1 MIISNLSKPELKS
14 DRKRYTNMTLQ
25 ALLLYFLIGLIVIS
39 LLGIVTY
46 LIYQFTHIIHLNL
59 KQLFN
64 FIIAIFMSIILAIYN
79 LAIICAVGYFFAV
92 ALNLTP
98 EPEQLNPL
106 ASWLLAI
113 IDSVFS
119 ISIGVLLNYFLLPTI
134 KSSWQ
139 SFRYPQSSTVKKS

>member
-1 MIISNLSKPELKS
+1 
-14 DRKRYTNMTLQ
+14 MTLQ

-39 LLGIVTY
+39 VLGITVY
-46 LIYQFTHIIHLNL
+46 LIYQFTPLIHLNL
-59 KQLFN
+59 KQIFN
-64 FIIAIFMSIILAIYN
+64 LITAIFMSIILAIYN
-79 LAIICAVGYFFAV
+79 LAIICAVGYLFAV

-98 EPEQLNPL
+98 EPEQLNPF

-119 ISIGVLLNYFLLPTI
+119 ISIGVLLNYFLLPMI

-139 SFRYPQSSTVKKS
+139 SFQHPQSSTVKKS